1 MQHRTAIQSSFNIG
15 ERPAQGEMFAE
26 FRDFDG
32 HKEPLTKPVSKPKP
46 GGLFDCMNAEDFNAT
61 RRAWGLVQDD

>member
-1 MQHRTAIQSSFNIG
+1 MQQRTAIQSSMGIG

-32 HKEPLTKPVSKPKP
+32 HKEPLTKPPTKRDPCLYTRVCTREC
-46 GGLFDCMNAEDFNAT
+46 DCSECSM
-61 RRAWGLVQDD
+61 R